1 MKWFFRKLREFF
13 ERFYPAEV
21 FTISFTF
28 FRIFL
33 ITIIICA
40 LAAFFYLRSQNKNG
54 LELLKAKHKEIQ
66 LIIEKYFDETTSA
79 KLNPDKVE
87 ILYKSVD
94 EYKKNLKM
102 IEKDI
107 EHIERFWFLE

>member
-1 MKWFFRKLREFF
+1 MKWFFRKLRDFI

-21 FTISFTF
+21 FRVSFTF
-28 FRIFL
+28 FRIFI
-33 ITIIICA
+33 ITIILFA
-40 LAAFFYLRSQNKNG
+40 LVAFFYLRSQNKNG

-66 LIIEKYFDETTSA
+66 LIIEKYLDETTSA
-79 KLNPDKVE
+79 KLDPDKVK
-87 ILYKSVD
+87 ILNKSVD

-107 EHIERFWFLE
+107 EHIQTFWFLE